1 MWEEP
6 KWLVFIKDEKM
17 KIRSITYFCNPGWPL
32 DGKKLQAAG
41 TFLAEAKTNFEAA
54 GYEVQSTRLATTP
67 FPFLLG
73 AEKIFET
80 PRLAAEMSRILPEI
94 GIAYAALGPAVPSI
108 PDSYQVLPNSIDV
121 SKNIFFS
128 GIMADAKRGISLM
141 AINACADVIVQI
153 AKLDPNGFANLNFAA
168 LANVPPGTP
177 FFPAAYHDGKEPV
190 FALAMEAADVAV
202 EAFENAETIE
212 AGRDAMIATLEENSK
227 TLAKIADILKF
238 KYLVKFAG
246 IDYSLAPFPIATRS
260 LGAAFE
266 RMGVPKVG
274 LHGSLAAA
282 AILADAVD
290 RARFPRAGFSGLM
303 MPVLEDAVLAERA
316 AEGRLTVKDLLL
328 YSAVCGTGLD
338 TVPVPGD
345 VTSSQIAAVLLD
357 ISALALRLD
366 KPLTARLMPVP
377 GKQAGDITSFDFGYF
392 ANSRVM
398 ALKAEPLEKA
408 LGGKETFLLE
418 KRGHLP

>member
-1 MWEEP
+1 
-6 KWLVFIKDEKM
+6 M

-32 DGKKLQAAG
+32 DEKKLRAAG
-41 TFLAEAKTNFEAA
+41 TFLAEAKVNFEEA
-54 GYEVQSTRLATTP
+54 GYEVQTTRLATIP
-67 FPFLLG
+67 FPLLLG
-73 AEKIFET
+73 TDKVFET
-80 PRLAAEMSRILPEI
+80 PQLAAKLSQLLPEL
-94 GIAYAALGPAVPSI
+94 GIAYAALGPAVPAI
-108 PDSYQVLPNSIDV
+108 PDSYRVLPNAIAIA
-121 SKNIFFS
+121 KNIFFS
-128 GIMADAKRGISLM
+128 GVMADAKRGISLP
-141 AINACADVIVQI
+141 AVNACADVIVQI
-153 AKLDPNGFANLNFAA
+153 ARLDPNGFANLNFAA
-168 LANVPPGTP
+168 LANVPPGAP
-177 FFPAAYHDGKEPV
+177 FFPAAYHDGKEPA

-202 EAFENAETIE
+202 QAFENTETIE
-212 AGRDAMIATLEENSK
+212 AGRDALIATLEENAK

-238 KYLVKFAG
+238 KYLVKFGG
-246 IDYSLAPFPIATRS
+246 IDYSLAPFPEETRS

-282 AILADAVD
+282 AILTDAID

-338 TVPVPGD
+338 TVPLAGD
-345 VTSSQIAAVLLD
+345 VTSGQIAALLLD

-377 GKQAGDITSFDFGYF
+377 GKQAGDMTSFDFGFF

-398 ALKAEPLEKA
+398 ALKAEPLGKA
-408 LGGKETFLLE
+408 LGGSETFSLQV
-418 KRGHLP
+418 RHS

>member
-1 MWEEP
+1 
-6 KWLVFIKDEKM
+6 M

-32 DGKKLQAAG
+32 DEKKLQAAG
-41 TFLAEAKTNFEAA
+41 AFLAEARINFEEG
-54 GYEVQSTRLATTP
+54 GYDVQTTRLATAP
-67 FPFLLG
+67 FPQLLG
-73 AEKIFET
+73 ADKLSET
-80 PRLAAEMSRILPEI
+80 PQLAAQLTQLLPEI
-94 GIAYAALGPAVPSI
+94 GIGFASLGPALPAFPESYRVI
-108 PDSYQVLPNSIDV
+108 PNAISV

-128 GIMADAKRGISLM
+128 GIMAEPKHGISLP
-141 AINACADVIVQI
+141 AINACAEVIVKT
-153 AKLDPNGFANLNFAA
+153 ARLDPNGFSNLNFAA
-168 LANVPPGTP
+168 LANVPAGVP
-177 FFPAAYHDGKEPV
+177 FFPASYHDGKEPA

-202 EAFENAETIE
+202 RAFESNETIE
-212 AGRDAMIATLEENSK
+212 AGRNALIAELEENAHQ
-227 TLAKIADILKF
+227 LAKIADILKF
-238 KYLVKFAG
+238 KYLVKFGG
-246 IDYSLAPFPIATRS
+246 IDYSLAPFPEETRS

-282 AILADAVD
+282 AILTEAID

-303 MPVLEDAVLAERA
+303 MPVLEDSRLAERA

-338 TVPVPGD
+338 TVPLPGD
-345 VTSSQIAAVLLD
+345 VTSGQIAALLLD

-377 GKQAGDITSFDFGYF
+377 GKQAGDMTNFTFGYF

-398 ALKAEPLEKA
+398 ALKAEPLGKA
-408 LGGKETFLLE
+408 LGGSETIQLE
-418 KRGHLP
+418 KRGN

>member
-1 MWEEP
+1 
-6 KWLVFIKDEKM
+6 M

-32 DGKKLQAAG
+32 DEKKLQAAG
-41 TFLAEAKTNFEAA
+41 TFLAEAKTNFEAD
-54 GYEVQSTRLATTP
+54 GYEVQTTRLATIP
-67 FPFLLG
+67 FPLLLG
-73 AEKIFET
+73 ADKVFET
-80 PRLAAEMSRILPEI
+80 PRLAAELSKVLKEI
-94 GIAYAALGPAVPSI
+94 GIAYAALGPAVPGI
-108 PDSYQVLPNSIDV
+108 PDSYRVLPNAIAV

-128 GIMADAKRGISLM
+128 GVMADTKVGISLP
-141 AINACADVIVQI
+141 AVKACADVIVQT
-153 AKLDPNGFANLNFAA
+153 ARLDPNGFANLNFAA
-168 LANVPPGTP
+168 LANVPPGAP
-177 FFPAAYHDGKEPV
+177 FFPAAYHGGKEPA

-202 EAFENAETIE
+202 RAFESAETIE
-212 AGRDAMIATLEENSK
+212 AGRNALIADLEENAH

-238 KYLVKFAG
+238 KYLVKFGG
-246 IDYSLAPFPIATRS
+246 IDYSLAPFPEETRS

-282 AILADAVD
+282 AILTDAID

-303 MPVLEDAVLAERA
+303 MPVLEDAILSERA

-338 TVPVPGD
+338 TVPLPGD
-345 VTSSQIAAVLLD
+345 VTSEQIAALLLD

-377 GKQAGDITSFDFGYF
+377 GKQAGDMTSFDFGFF

-398 ALKAEPLEKA
+398 ALKAEPLGKA
-408 LGGKETFLLE
+408 LAGQENIPLNS
-418 KRGHLP
+418 RIR